1 MEFYVQIELL
11 QDGRL
16 KIDSKCT
23 LGKRAFDLIDVIKLL
38 DVTSTE

>member
-16 KIDSKCT
+16 VANVLKKKEHAIC
-23 LGKRAFDLIDVIKLL
+23 LML
-38 DVTSTE
+38 